1 LLAHRGW
8 WFAKGVQ
15 VALSQP
21 NALWGLLKGG
31 TSIIWHWS
39 CGGCC
44 EYWFFLSGWDQGK
57 RPVGWVVSG
66 TLLGPEGSGVFL
78 LGFSVRALLAGRTAA
93 VPGVSLGGVVGA
105 GGGGVPPVF

>member
-1 LLAHRGW
+1 LPAPRGW
-8 WFAKGVQ
+8 WLVKGVQ

-39 CGGCC
+39 SGGCVSTGSC
-44 EYWFFLSGWDQGK
+44 LSGLGLRK
-57 RPVGWVVSG
+57 VRFGWVVSG

-93 VPGVSLGGVVGA
+93 S
-105 GGGGVPPVF
+105 F